1 MTTHNY
7 DTLIIICKNWYKTI
21 AYKTKVTF
29 FVKEFEKQDRHG
41 VSMDLDQKFKLL
53 IDKKMYNLLIF
64 FVEKNDSINI
74 ASFDTLIKI
83 SSHWQKF
90 DQFE

>member
-1 MTTHNY
+1 
-7 DTLIIICKNWYKTI
+7 
-21 AYKTKVTF
+21 
-29 FVKEFEKQDRHG
+29 
-41 VSMDLDQKFKLL
+41 MDLDQKFKLL

-83 SSHWQKF
+83 SSH
-90 DQFE
+90 